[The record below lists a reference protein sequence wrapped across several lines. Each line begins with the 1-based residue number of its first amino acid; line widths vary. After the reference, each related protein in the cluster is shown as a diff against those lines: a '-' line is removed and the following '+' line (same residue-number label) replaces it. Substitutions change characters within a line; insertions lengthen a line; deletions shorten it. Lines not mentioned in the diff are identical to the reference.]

1 MEAKGAGDMEGKGA
15 GDMEEN
21 GAGNGGERCREWRAA
36 GFDTSGELCTF
47 ARTEGQTMRTL
58 VFATANP
65 GKIREAQEILGAGFK
80 LVTPADMGIVEDIP
94 ETGNTLQENSLQ
106 KAEYIHDR
114 CGCDCFADDTGL
126 EVDLLGG
133 APGVHTA
140 RYGGNGRDFNANM
153 DKLLREM
160 QRREEEIAEADGAQ
174 AAAEPQANT
183 EAQVAAG
190 AQAAAGAQVAAGAQ
204 AAAGAQGATGA
215 PAPGARGASRT
226 AARTARFRTCVTLIL
241 DGRKYF
247 FDGIMEG
254 TIARAKA
261 GCGGFG
267 YDPVFQ
273 PEGKGGLTA
282 AEITE
287 EEKNAISHRGKAL
300 RAMAAFLQEYTQ

>member
-1 MEAKGAGDMEGKGA
+1 
-15 GDMEEN
+15 
-21 GAGNGGERCREWRAA
+21 
-36 GFDTSGELCTF
+36 
-47 ARTEGQTMRTL
+47 MRTL

-80 LVTPADMGIVEDIP
+80 LVTPAEMGIVEDIP

-160 QRREEEIAEADGAQ
+160 QRREEEIAAGAPE
-174 AAAEPQANT
+174 AAE
-183 EAQVAAG
+183 
-190 AQAAAGAQVAAGAQ
+190 AQVAAGAQ
-204 AAAGAQGATGA
+204 AAAGAQGAAGA
-215 PAPGARGASRT
+215 PAAGAQGASRT